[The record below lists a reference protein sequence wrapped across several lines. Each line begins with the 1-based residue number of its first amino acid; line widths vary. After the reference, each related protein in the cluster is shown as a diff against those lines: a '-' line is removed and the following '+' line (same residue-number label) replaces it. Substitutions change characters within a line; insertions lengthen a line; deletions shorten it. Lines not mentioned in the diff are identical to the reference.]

1 LLEAFEDNREPGGL
15 VYQFEYRGQGIR
27 KPMRNVGVVA
37 ARGSTLF
44 TVTVLAPEESWAG
57 GRGEKF
63 RQMAKSFRLTF

>member
-1 LLEAFEDNREPGGL
+1 M
-15 VYQFEYRGQGIR
+15 GQRIR

-44 TVTVLAPEESWAG
+44 TVTVLAPEESWGGKG

-63 RQMAKSFRLTF
+63 RQMANSFRLAF

>member
-1 LLEAFEDNREPGGL
+1 MSFTGFELLLPLPPALPIS
-15 VYQFEYRGQGIR
+15 QGQRIR

-44 TVTVLAPEESWAG
+44 TVTVLAPEESWG
-57 GRGEKF
+57 GERGEKF